1 MEENRKFECLFP
13 KRRLMHSCLQR
24 ENLSHRRRRIIKQYL
39 SERLLVVSRWR
50 TDVGQAAQCSL
61 RRSSLVWSCD
71 VQKQTIC
78 DRWLER
84 LRLFQRHLG
93 LRRTIMEQSR
103 KWRVCKKRTVWSCE
117 HWRLHYDYGRRWPWQ
132 LVERCLV
139 INRRTDLEDA
149 QSQ

>member
-1 MEENRKFECLFP
+1 MEENRKLKRLFP

-24 ENLSHRRRRIIKQYL
+24 ENLSHRRLRIIKWKL
-39 SERLLVVSRWR
+39 AERLLFVSRWR

-61 RRSSLVWSCD
+61 RRSSLFWSCD

-78 DRWLER
+78 DRWLR
-84 LRLFQRHLG
+84 RHLRYVQRRVG

-103 KWRVCKKRTVWSCE
+103 KWRVCKKILIWSCE
-117 HWRLHYDYGRRWPWQ
+117 HWRLHYDYGRSRPK

-139 INRRTDLEDA
+139 ISRRTDLEDA